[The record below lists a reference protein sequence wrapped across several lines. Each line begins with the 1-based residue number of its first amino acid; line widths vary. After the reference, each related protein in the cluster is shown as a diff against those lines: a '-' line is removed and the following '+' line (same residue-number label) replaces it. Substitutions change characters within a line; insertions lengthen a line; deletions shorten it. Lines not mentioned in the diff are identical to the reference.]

1 MTNNISIT
9 GCLKPYIYITYFK
22 FDLRTNS
29 NFISEN
35 IAFNSENVLYIII
48 LDNNNYSYSYNSII
62 IINLS
67 GLAVFRV
74 FLWLF
79 WFFFVVLLF
88 FFGLF
93 GFFGFFIIKC

>member
-22 FDLRTNS
+22 FDLRTNR

-48 LDNNNYSYSYNSII
+48 TIVIHII
-62 IINLS
+62 
-67 GLAVFRV
+67 V
-74 FLWLF
+74 
-79 WFFFVVLLF
+79 
-88 FFGLF
+88 
-93 GFFGFFIIKC
+93 